1 MMSKFPNNTVLSLI
15 PLTLLGIIQLASVS
29 PKLMQLDIQTPV
41 GGVSFNTSENG
52 IKYYR
57 KFFFRDSKRC

>member
-1 MMSKFPNNTVLSLI
+1 MSKAISKVALVVI
-15 PLTLLGIIQLASVS
+15 PLTLLGVIQLASVS

>member
-52 IKYYR
+52 IKHYR
-57 KFFFRDSKRC
+57 KLFFRDSKRC

>member
-1 MMSKFPNNTVLSLI
+1 MFKVISKTALVVM
-15 PLTLLGIIQLASVS
+15 PLTLLGVVHLASVS

-52 IKYYR
+52 IKHYR
-57 KFFFRDSKRC
+57 KLFFRDSKRC

>member
-41 GGVSFNTSENG
+41 GGVLFNTSEKG
-52 IKYYR
+52 IEFVER
-57 KFFFRDSKRC
+57 SR